1 MLGKCFLTTNS
12 EKYHCLQITYIPV
25 NYILFSFL
33 QPKKKTCEDTKT
45 SLMKF
50 VDISVQVVQ
59 LSVFISTFSIITH
72 YIVNTE
78 FHESKVQN
86 FILPAIISVF
96 IWMMS
101 ISYLLLS
108 LVLDESRKPE
118 ARLVFKDYPEDL
130 EAAKNQLRYSLRR
143 RLHDMDRK

>member
-1 MLGKCFLTTNS
+1 MQDNLENC
-12 EKYHCLQITYIPV
+12 
-25 NYILFSFL
+25 ILFSFL

-96 IWMMS
+96 VWMMS

>member
-1 MLGKCFLTTNS
+1 MQENLENC
-12 EKYHCLQITYIPV
+12 
-25 NYILFSFL
+25 ILFSFL

-96 IWMMS
+96 VWMMS

>member
-1 MLGKCFLTTNS
+1 MHRIRS
-12 EKYHCLQITYIPV
+12 EYFFSRQEMVCLKYFVFVFQAK
-25 NYILFSFL
+25 
-33 QPKKKTCEDTKT
+33 QKTCAEKKN

-59 LSVFISTFSIITH
+59 LTLFISTFSIITH

-96 IWMMS
+96 VWMVS

-108 LVLDESRKPE
+108 LVLDESRKSS
-118 ARLVFKDYPEDL
+118 RLVFKDQDL
-130 EAAKNQLRYSLRR
+130 EAARDQLRYSLRR

>member
-1 MLGKCFLTTNS
+1 
-12 EKYHCLQITYIPV
+12 
-25 NYILFSFL
+25 
-33 QPKKKTCEDTKT
+33 
-45 SLMKF
+45 MKF

-96 IWMMS
+96 VWMMS

-143 RLHDMDRK
+143 RLHDMDRKYVKIDKNHTKRSL

>member
-1 MLGKCFLTTNS
+1 MQENLENC
-12 EKYHCLQITYIPV
+12 
-25 NYILFSFL
+25 ILFSFL

>member
-1 MLGKCFLTTNS
+1 
-12 EKYHCLQITYIPV
+12 
-25 NYILFSFL
+25 
-33 QPKKKTCEDTKT
+33 
-45 SLMKF
+45 MKF

-86 FILPAIISVF
+86 FMLPAIISVF
-96 IWMMS
+96 VWMMS

-143 RLHDMDRK
+143 RLHDMDRKYVKID